1 MVGGS
6 SSDDDVRPPS
16 GLKAPGRR
24 LWTAVAGLYI
34 LTASEVEMLRQACR
48 TADELD
54 RLERAVRALPELTTT
69 GSTGQLKPHPLLAEV
84 RAHRQ
89 LLERLT
95 TALNLPDD
103 TRKSVLALAVGMPAR
118 LLRVDGGRGPTRGT
132 ASSLNFEQPAYKGG
146 GDVGDA
152 SPAARREDAGRAT
165 QVPPG
170 RVVCP

>member
-6 SSDDDVRPPS
+6 SSDDAVRPPS

-103 TRKSVLALAVGMPAR
+103 TEEVG
-118 LLRVDGGRGPTRGT
+118 TR
-132 ASSLNFEQPAYKGG
+132 ASSRHARKAAKCRWRKRTDEGNGKLAELRAAGVQGG
-146 GDVGDA
+146 W
-152 SPAARREDAGRAT
+152 
-165 QVPPG
+165 
-170 RVVCP
+170 